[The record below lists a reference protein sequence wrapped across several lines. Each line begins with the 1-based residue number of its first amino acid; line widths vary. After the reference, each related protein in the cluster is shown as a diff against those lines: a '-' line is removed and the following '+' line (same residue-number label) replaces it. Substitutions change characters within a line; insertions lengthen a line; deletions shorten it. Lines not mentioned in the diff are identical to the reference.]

1 MRACVQTPL
10 PMPLTDLDL
19 LLQPVGEPRSLREL
33 VFPRPLNMLV
43 LAPHPDDFDAIA
55 LSLRHLHRQGHVLD
69 VAVLTG
75 GASGVDD
82 GFAGATDAA
91 AKTALREAEQ
101 RASCAFFGLAPQR
114 LSFLRLW
121 EGAADAEADGEGGAP
136 DTDDAA
142 RLAAWIVARSPD
154 LLFMPH
160 GNDSNRTHRRTYE
173 AVCAVAA
180 RHELPAW
187 ACLNQ
192 DAKTREM
199 RVDLYFDFDEED
211 AAWKA
216 RLLRFHDSQQVRNL
230 RTRAIGFDARVLQ
243 VNRQAAERLRVRRPY
258 AETFELMR
266 LGRRSGPAV

>member
-1 MRACVQTPL
+1 MTL
-10 PMPLTDLDL
+10 DLDL
-19 LLQPVGEPRSLREL
+19 LLQPGAEPRSLRDL
-33 VFPRPLNMLV
+33 VFPRPLNLLV
-43 LAPHPDDFDAIA
+43 LAPHPDDFDAIG
-55 LSLRHLHRQGHVLD
+55 LSLRHLHRQGHAVH
-69 VAVLTG
+69 VAVLTA
-75 GASGVDD
+75 GAGGVDD

-101 RASCAFFGLAPQR
+101 RDSCAFLAPQR

-121 EGAADAEADGEGGAP
+121 EGAADAADGAQH
-136 DTDDAA
+136 TADAA
-142 RLAAWIVARSPD
+142 RLAQWILTRSPD

-216 RLLRFHDSQQVRNL
+216 QLLRCHGSQQARNL
-230 RTRAIGFDARVLQ
+230 RTRASGFDARVLQ
-243 VNRQAAERLRVRRPY
+243 VNRQAAQQLRTERAY
-258 AETFELMR
+258 AETFELLR
-266 LGRRSGPAV
+266 LGRRGGPAV

>member
-1 MRACVQTPL
+1 MTL
-10 PMPLTDLDL
+10 DLDL
-19 LLQPVGEPRSLREL
+19 LLQPGAEPRSLREL
-33 VFPRPLNMLV
+33 VFPQPLSMLV
-43 LAPHPDDFDAIA
+43 LAPHPDDFDAIG
-55 LSLRHLHRQGHVLD
+55 LSLRHLHRQGHAVH
-69 VAVLTG
+69 VAVLTA

-82 GFAGATDAA
+82 GFGGATNAA

-101 RASCAFFGLAPQR
+101 RESCALFGLAPQR

-121 EGAADAEADGEGGAP
+121 ESESDGPQHTA
-136 DTDDAA
+136 DAA
-142 RLAAWIVARSPD
+142 RLAAWIIARSPD

-173 AVCAVAA
+173 AVCAVAS
-180 RHELPAW
+180 RHQLPAW

-216 RLLRFHDSQQVRNL
+216 QLLRCHGSQQARNL
-230 RTRAIGFDARVLQ
+230 RTRASGFDARVLQ
-243 VNRQAAERLRVRRPY
+243 VNRQAAQQLRIERPY
-258 AETFELMR
+258 AEAFELMR
-266 LGRRSGPAV
+266 LAPRSAPEV